1 MQSAER
7 NAQGTFRGHHR
18 EHCGGDNPAQYRA
31 VLLLAW
37 AERYHYRPDCQ
48 SDADEIQRERI
59 THEKLIDYELGYSFM
74 NRKTN
79 LNANFFYMDY
89 KDQLV
94 LTGEINNVGNA
105 IMTNVD
111 KSYRFGLEAS
121 AAFLFNR
128 YFALDFNFALSQ
140 NKILNYVDY
149 VDNYDADWN
158 YLGQIENNLGAT
170 DISFSPNIIGGL
182 NFKVTPINHLD
193 IVFQEKYVGRQYID
207 NTSTLSRSLDPY
219 FVSNVNINYE
229 WKQTLFKDLN
239 FNLSVNNIFNNK
251 YCSNAWVYKAIVGG
265 EEYIEDG
272 YFSQA
277 GINFMFSLIIGI

>member
-1 MQSAER
+1 M
-7 NAQGTFRGHHR
+7 
-18 EHCGGDNPAQYRA
+18 
-31 VLLLAW
+31 
-37 AERYHYRPDCQ
+37 
-48 SDADEIQRERI
+48 
-59 THEKLIDYELGYSFM
+59 
-74 NRKTN
+74 
-79 LNANFFYMDY
+79 NANLFYMDY

-94 LTGEINNVGNA
+94 MTGEINNVGNT

-111 KSYRFGLEAS
+111 KSYRLGLEGS
-121 AAFLFNR
+121 AAFQFNR

-158 YLGQIENNLGAT
+158 YLGQIEDNLGTT

-182 NFKVTPINHLD
+182 NLKVTPINHLD

-229 WKQTLFKDLN
+229 WKQTLFRDLN
-239 FNLSVNNIFNNK
+239 FNLSVNNIFNSK

-277 GINFMFSLIIGI
+277 GINFMFSVIIGI